1 MKLKVEGHDY
11 LARDSRSN
19 AIINTSK
26 NDYQLYINRI
36 KSREQQ
42 SDNIRN
48 VVKEVNVLKQELEEI
63 KSLLKEM
70 VKK

>member
-11 LARDSRSN
+11 LARDLRSN

-36 KSREQQ
+36 KSRELQG
-42 SDNIRN
+42 DNIRN
-48 VVKEVNVLKQELEEI
+48 VIKEVNVLRQELEEI

>member
-36 KSREQQ
+36 KLREQQ
-42 SDNIRN
+42 GDNIRN
-48 VVKEVNVLKQELEEI
+48 VIKDVNLLKQELHEI
-63 KSLLKEM
+63 KALLKEM